1 MGKQNRRL
9 TQRQQKFVEAYLTGI
24 PASEAAKQAGYSPS
38 KAHRG
43 ASLLE
48 LPAVAEM
55 VKDVREKACEQ
66 SVYNLS
72 QAMQESLEVIEFS
85 KENKNS
91 MAYFKAVEHRAK
103 LSGLLTDRVD
113 VRVAT
118 VNIRTALDEARSRV
132 QNWDAP
138 ALSPPVD
145 VFK

>member
-9 TQRQQKFVEAYLTGI
+9 TPQQAKFAEAYLTGI

-43 ASLLE
+43 SELLN
-48 LPAVAEM
+48 LPAVAEL
-55 VKDVREKACEQ
+55 VTSVQKEVRERA
-66 SVYNLS
+66 VYGLTE
-72 QAMQESLEVIEFS
+72 AMNEALDAIAFA

-91 MAYFKAVEHRAK
+91 MALVKAIELRSK
-103 LSGLLTDRVD
+103 LSGLMVEKIDLRAT
-113 VRVAT
+113 T
-118 VNIRTALDEARSRV
+118 VNIRTALDEARARV

-138 ALSPPVD
+138 VPLPVVD